1 VLELLIGGSNCSG
14 ALLNNRLEDGTPYV
28 LTANHCGDMTSAVFV
43 FNFEL
48 SGCGSGTSSQ
58 AQTLSGATL
67 LASSARFDSQ
77 LYVLNDVPPQTYTPF
92 YAGWYRGSPPLTGPA
107 VGISHPAGLEK
118 KITTD
123 DQAPV
128 KSGDFWVVDW
138 EDGEL
143 LGGSSGSPLFDGSKR
158 VVGPACCVST
168 FTCGAQ
174 QANYG
179 RFSGFWN
186 NEPIAQYLDPQGVGG
201 TSLDGY
207 DPFAPSATAYNG
219 SGLNPSLLT
228 STTPPALGTTWTVTI
243 DTSAYPAATLTYLQ
257 ARMSPSAGIL
267 FPFGELLIDLGS
279 PFVFA
284 SSAPVTGGVSTHSF
298 ALPGNPSFG
307 GVVFHVQAGIL
318 GVTPAVA
325 TNGLSVK
332 VY

>member
-1 VLELLIGGSNCSG
+1 MV
-14 ALLNNRLEDGTPYV
+14 T
-28 LTANHCGDMTSAVFV
+28 AVFV

-67 LASSARFDSQ
+67 LAANGSFDSQ
-77 LYVLNDVPPQTYTPF
+77 LYLLNETPPQAYTPF
-92 YAGWYRGSPPLTGPA
+92 YAGWYRGSPPLTGPS

-123 DQAPV
+123 DEAAI
-128 KSGDFWVVDW
+128 KSRNFWVVDW

-143 LGGSSGSPLFDGSKR
+143 LGGSSGSPLFDGAKR

-168 FTCGAQ
+168 FTCGVQ

-201 TSLDGY
+201 TGLDGY
-207 DPFAPSATAYNG
+207 DPFAPSATVYNG
-219 SGLNPSLLT
+219 SGLNPSVLT
-228 STTPPALGTTWTVTI
+228 STTPPALGTTWTVAV
-243 DTSAYPAATLTYLQ
+243 DASAYPAATVTYLQ
-257 ARMSPSAGIL
+257 GRMGSSAGTL

-284 SSAPVTGGVSTHSF
+284 SIAPVSTGLSTHSF
-298 ALPGNPSFG
+298 ALPGNQSFG
-307 GVVFHVQAGIL
+307 GLVIYVQAGIL
-318 GVTPAVA
+318 GITPAVA
-325 TNGLSVK
+325 TNGLRVK